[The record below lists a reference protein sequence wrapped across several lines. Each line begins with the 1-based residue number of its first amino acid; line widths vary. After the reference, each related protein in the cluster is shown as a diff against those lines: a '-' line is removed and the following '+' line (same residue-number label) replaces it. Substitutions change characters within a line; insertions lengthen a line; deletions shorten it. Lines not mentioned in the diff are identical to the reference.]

1 MGGRVLVM
9 IQFLLSLMLVA
20 TQVATPAPQ
29 SQTAKPASS
38 APQAATSPSYVVGPT
53 DVLGIKVFDELA
65 LSGEFTVDGDGSIT
79 YPLVGRISVGGQTV
93 REVEA
98 NITKLLRAGFVNRA
112 QVSVEIKTFRSK
124 SIFVLGEVRS
134 PGRYSIEDQV
144 TLLEVIANA
153 GSLNSG
159 AGNIII
165 VQRYKDG
172 LAPTA
177 MPDPNNTN
185 AAEIMRV
192 SFDDLKEGRLHSN
205 ILLQDG
211 DTIFIPKAEKF
222 YVTGFVK
229 TPGGFPLEPNMTVQ
243 QAIAV
248 AGGLT
253 ERGSTRRLKI
263 IRKVNGKEV
272 EVDAK
277 MSDIVKPNDT
287 IKVSQRL
294 I

>member
-1 MGGRVLVM
+1 MVQL
-9 IQFLLSLMLVA
+9 LLSLILVTLQA
-20 TQVATPAPQ
+20 AAPAPSQTPATR
-29 SQTAKPASS
+29 QTPNGNTAS
-38 APQAATSPSYVVGPT
+38 YIVGPT
-53 DVLGIKVFDELA
+53 DVLAIKVFDEVA
-65 LSGEFTVDGDGSIT
+65 LSGEFTVDNDGSIT
-79 YPLVGRISVGGQTV
+79 YPLVGRVAVGGKTV

-98 NITKLLRAGFVNRA
+98 QITKLLLGGFVRRP

-153 GSLNSG
+153 GSLTAA
-159 AGNIII
+159 AGNMIII
-165 VQRYKDG
+165 QRYRDG

-177 MPDPNNTN
+177 MPDPNNTT
-185 AAEIMRV
+185 AAEIMRI
-192 SFDDLKEGRLHSN
+192 SYDDLKEGRLHSN

-211 DTIFIPKAEKF
+211 DTLFIPKAERF

-229 TPGGFPLEPNMTVQ
+229 TPGSFPLEPNMSVQ

-253 ERGSTRRLKI
+253 ERGSTRGLKI
-263 IRKVNGKEV
+263 LRKVNGKDV
-272 EVDAK
+272 EIDAK
-277 MSDIVKPNDT
+277 MTDIVKPNDT
-287 IKVSQRL
+287 IKVRQRL